1 MIPKRY
7 LKLLEYSV
15 IVIPILVALSQFVLY
30 KTSDLTLWKGGG
42 FGMYST
48 PHPVTSRHAWL
59 IGETDGEPTFYRMH
73 HLDERLNLDQLKDE
87 SLQVCLQDFVSDA
100 KYILYFPSLASKREL
115 NERYKQLT
123 SLIDP
128 NSEEQAIIPLESTKL
143 VVTEL
148 RLTPDFKRIEMESV
162 YEHAL
167 THD

>member
-1 MIPKRY
+1 MAHKRY

-73 HLDERLNLDQLKDE
+73 HLDERLNLNQLKDE
-87 SLQVCLQDFVSDA
+87 SLQTCLQDFVADA
-100 KYILYFPSLASKREL
+100 KYMRYFPSFAKKRKMK
-115 NERYKQLT
+115 ERYKRLL
-123 SLIDP
+123 SLIDTD
-128 NSEEQAIIPLESTKL
+128 SEEQKILPREYTKL

>member
-1 MIPKRY
+1 MIHKRY

-87 SLQVCLQDFVSDA
+87 SLKSCLQDFVAEA
-100 KYILYFPSLASKREL
+100 KYMRYFPSFGKKREMK
-115 NERYKQLT
+115 ERYKRLL
-123 SLIDP
+123 SLIDAD
-128 NSEEQAIIPLESTKL
+128 SEEQKILPREYTKL

-162 YEHAL
+162 YEHPL